1 MIKHHEMKQKIANCC
16 ADNNSYQ
23 FVVHFIQSKN
33 QIIIESIPFTSGQE
47 TIMDNNVNTKKLIY

>member
-1 MIKHHEMKQKIANCC
+1 MKQKILNCC